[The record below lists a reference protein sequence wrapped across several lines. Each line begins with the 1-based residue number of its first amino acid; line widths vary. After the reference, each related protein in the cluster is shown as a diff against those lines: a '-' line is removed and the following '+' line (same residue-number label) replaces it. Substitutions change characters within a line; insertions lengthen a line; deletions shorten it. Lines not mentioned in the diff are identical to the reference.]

1 MLAYES
7 KKKNGKYVM
16 GLLRKPNI
24 RINGPLTLG
33 FLEVNTPETSNKK
46 QEEGVYII
54 WAL

>member
-1 MLAYES
+1 
-7 KKKNGKYVM
+7 M
-16 GLLRKPNI
+16 GLLRKLNI
-24 RINGPLTLG
+24 RINGTLTLG